1 MPVIPLPHD
10 AAAPKLSSLALRSLI
25 PHLSTILSR
34 HSILTGRASTSPDS
48 LSKTL
53 AVAPRA
59 IIGIIPTYYDVGGP
73 NPGTTVGIVLGSVAG
88 FFLIIWLFYSLA
100 NAGGAA
106 ISGEEEIVVRRRRSR
121 SPHSRRSRRSIRT
134 EVRETSRSPRRREH
148 IIVEERRERPRSI
161 IVEERRVPGDDIV
174 EVIEEHS
181 DIRPPRREKGRRN
194 SGYRSVDP
202 EIYSEEDY
210 SQYSSRRYS

>member
-1 MPVIPLPHD
+1 MPVIPLLHD
-10 AAAPKLSSLALRSLI
+10 AAAPQLSSLALALRSLI

-34 HSILTGRASTSPDS
+34 HGILTGRASTFPDS
-48 LSKTL
+48 LSETL

-59 IIGIIPTYYDVGGP
+59 ITGIIPTYYDSGGP
-73 NPGTTVGIVLGSVAG
+73 NAGTTVGIVLGSVAG
-88 FFLIIWLFYSLA
+88 FFLIIWLFYSLT
-100 NAGGAA
+100 NVGGAA
-106 ISGEEEIVVRRRRSR
+106 ITGEEEVVVRRRRSR
-121 SPHSRRSRRSIRT
+121 SPHSRRSRRSNRT
-134 EVRETSRSPRRREH
+134 EVREN

-174 EVIEEHS
+174 EVIEEHD
-181 DIRPPRREKGRRN
+181 DIRPPRRERSRRN
-194 SGYRSVDP
+194 SAYRSVDP